1 MANERKVI
9 TLAKGRLK
17 KMINFM
23 EFPNLVRPPPL
34 FWKFIK
40 NDAVFWPSASQI
52 RGVTFHDS
60 LFWRGEGVG
69 GHKYEI
75 FVIQFLNV
83 LGYTDHFKRHFI
95 YPYKNN
101 NCYGMAE
108 PPPSILE
115 NSIKIIIIFFI
126 HSLSA

>member
-1 MANERKVI
+1 MRER
-9 TLAKGRLK
+9 LLLLLREDLK

-52 RGVTFHDS
+52 MGVTFHDS